1 MFEHFT
7 FAAQAQTQHDE
18 VLASPTDISFP
29 SPLSPPPTSFFPT
42 QLDGVGDIVN
52 QFSKQ
57 SLYPESENES
67 PQQSICQSRED
78 DDSLTLDL
86 DHDME
91 PFSPEELSYVSTT
104 KGMITINSWESRSL
118 PNTPAL
124 PHPRS
129 GTVTCRRLQR
139 QLNVQLQSC
148 STHVRDINVLVEDM
162 IVSNTQC
169 RLHTLHK
176 SPSRLHLSSPPPSR
190 LSDLVVD
197 TTEEPPPFEDEGFAE
212 IEDSMWGIEE
222 EMSLWRA
229 STPSGIRKYNHV
241 RWKGSAECVG
251 GPVMGINGVVKV
263 RNVTRMRRRKVKSVP
278 E

>member
-7 FAAQAQTQHDE
+7 FAAQAQTNHDE

-42 QLDGVGDIVN
+42 QLDGVSDIVN

-57 SLYPESENES
+57 TLYPEFENEL

-78 DDSLTLDL
+78 DDSPTLDL

-91 PFSPEELSYVSTT
+91 PFSPDELSYVSTT
-104 KGMITINSWESRSL
+104 KGMITINSWESPSP
-118 PNTPAL
+118 PNTPTL
-124 PHPRS
+124 PHPKS
-129 GTVTCRRLQR
+129 STVACRRLQR
-139 QLNVQLQSC
+139 QLNVHLQSC
-148 STHVRDINVLVEDM
+148 SNHVRDINALVEDM
-162 IVSNTQC
+162 IVSNSQC
-169 RLHTLHK
+169 RLHK
-176 SPSRLHLSSPPPSR
+176 SPSRLPLSSPPPSR

-197 TTEEPPPFEDEGFAE
+197 TTQEPPPFEDEGFAE

-222 EMSLWRA
+222 EMSLRIA
-229 STPSGIRKYNHV
+229 GTPSGIRKYNHA
-241 RWKGSAECVG
+241 RWRASVECVG
-251 GPVMGINGVVKV
+251 GPVMGINGTMKV
-263 RNVTRMRRRKVKSVP
+263 RNVPRMRKRKVKGVP

>member
-7 FAAQAQTQHDE
+7 FAAQAQTKHDE

-42 QLDGVGDIVN
+42 QLDGVSEIVN

-57 SLYPESENES
+57 SLYPESENEL
-67 PQQSICQSRED
+67 PQQSIWQSRED
-78 DDSLTLDL
+78 DESPTLDL

-91 PFSPEELSYVSTT
+91 PFSPDELSYVSTT
-104 KGMITINSWESRSL
+104 KGMITINAWESRPL
-118 PNTPAL
+118 PNTPTL
-124 PHPRS
+124 PHPKS
-129 GTVTCRRLQR
+129 GTVACRRLQR

-148 STHVRDINVLVEDM
+148 GNHVRDINALVEDM

-169 RLHTLHK
+169 RLHT
-176 SPSRLHLSSPPPSR
+176 SPSRLHLSNPPPGR
-190 LSDLVVD
+190 LSGLVVD

-212 IEDSMWGIEE
+212 IDDSMWAIEE
-222 EMSLWRA
+222 EMSLRRA
-229 STPSGIRKYNHV
+229 STPSAIRKYNHA
-241 RWKGSAECVG
+241 RWRASAECVG
-251 GPVMGINGVVKV
+251 GPVMWVNGAMKV

>member
-7 FAAQAQTQHDE
+7 FAAQAQTNHDE

-29 SPLSPPPTSFFPT
+29 SPLSPPPTSYSPT
-42 QLDGVGDIVN
+42 QLDGVSDIVN
-52 QFSKQ
+52 QLSKQ
-57 SLYPESENES
+57 SLYPESKNEL
-67 PQQSICQSRED
+67 PQQSIWQGREPD
-78 DDSLTLDL
+78 ESPTLDL

-91 PFSPEELSYVSTT
+91 PFSPDELSYVSTT
-104 KGMITINSWESRSL
+104 KGLITINSRESPSL
-118 PNTPAL
+118 PNTPTL
-124 PHPRS
+124 PHPHPRS
-129 GTVTCRRLQR
+129 GTVACRRLQR

-148 STHVRDINVLVEDM
+148 SNHVRDINALVEDM
-162 IVSNTQC
+162 IVSNIQC
-169 RLHTLHK
+169 RLHK

-190 LSDLVVD
+190 LSGLVVD
-197 TTEEPPPFEDEGFAE
+197 TTEESPSFEDEGFAE
-212 IEDSMWGIEE
+212 IDDPMWAIEE

-241 RWKGSAECVG
+241 RCRASAECVG
-251 GPVMGINGVVKV
+251 GPVMGTNGVMKV

>member
-7 FAAQAQTQHDE
+7 FAAEAQTIHDD

-42 QLDGVGDIVN
+42 QFDGVSDIVN

-57 SLYPESENES
+57 SLYPESENEF
-67 PQQSICQSRED
+67 PQQSIWRGKED
-78 DDSLTLDL
+78 DAAPTLDL

-91 PFSPEELSYVSTT
+91 PFSPEELSYVSTR
-104 KGMITINSWESRSL
+104 KGIITINSWESRSL
-118 PNTPAL
+118 PNTPPL
-124 PHPRS
+124 SHPRS
-129 GTVTCRRLQR
+129 GTVACRRLQR

-148 STHVRDINVLVEDM
+148 SNHVRDINALVEDM

-169 RLHTLHK
+169 RLHK
-176 SPSRLHLSSPPPSR
+176 SPSRLHLSSPPTSR

-197 TTEEPPPFEDEGFAE
+197 TTEEATPFEDEGFAE
-212 IEDSMWGIEE
+212 IEDSMWGMEE
-222 EMSLWRA
+222 EMSLRRA
-229 STPSGIRKYNHV
+229 STPSGIRKFNNV
-241 RWKGSAECVG
+241 RWRSSAECVG
-251 GPVMGINGVVKV
+251 GPIVGVNGLVKV
-263 RNVTRMRRRKVKSVP
+263 RNVTRMRRRKVKSIP

>member
-78 DDSLTLDL
+78 DDSITLDL

-104 KGMITINSWESRSL
+104 KGMITINSWEPRPL
-118 PNTPAL
+118 PNTPT
-124 PHPRS
+124 PPPPRS
-129 GTVTCRRLQR
+129 GTVACRRLQR

-148 STHVRDINVLVEDM
+148 SNHVRDINALVEDM

-169 RLHTLHK
+169 RLHK
-176 SPSRLHLSSPPPSR
+176 SPPLHLSSPPPSR

-197 TTEEPPPFEDEGFAE
+197 TIEEPPPFEDEGFAE
-212 IEDSMWGIEE
+212 IEDSMWGLEE

-241 RWKGSAECVG
+241 RWRTSAECVG
-251 GPVMGINGVVKV
+251 GPVMGINGVMKV